1 MKKKKPLTK
10 TQHIELNGK
19 VLNLLARLLVCT
31 FLLAVVL
38 FSLPRKFKDFIK
50 ELNYLFGSKIEF

>member
-10 TQHIELNGK
+10 TQHIEQNGK

-31 FLLAVVL
+31 FLLAVII
-38 FSLPRKFKDFIK
+38 FSLPLHI
-50 ELNYLFGSKIEF
+50 